1 MIVEIKNFGPIESFT
16 FDLNKDLH
24 FIIGENGVGKSYA
37 SYCLYC
43 VLKHFKLM
51 NLVIYPNY
59 ITDSFVGVDAKI
71 ENALEQL
78 KDNPEVEVNDVF
90 SDIIKQTLEVSF
102 LPEFRN
108 SILNTFLSVKDL
120 KNKHT
125 VESSFLISIHSSS
138 FELGIG
144 INDVDEIVIKNCSL
158 NVGLKMMKKENSN
171 AGAMFSIDDR
181 IFPDFDKDNLYEKI
195 AQLSTFLLNY
205 KISDNNVKEVIF
217 LPSSRSGLYQA
228 LNSFAPI
235 LAELA
240 QRRFLF
246 KTQKIDLPR
255 LSEPLSDYFLD
266 ISAIN
271 RSYVNVGLQ
280 LIVDKLERRI
290 IGGKFDYD
298 ETSNRILYKPDN
310 LGLTLD
316 LQQASSMIGELSTV
330 VLTLKHIVN
339 YKASREL
346 PTFGLSTF
354 ETLTAI
360 NGENKKKTLLFIEEP
375 EAHLHPDAQINLMEI
390 FTELV
395 EHNIILI
402 LTSHSDYMFN
412 KLNNMILDH
421 KVDPKRIGIYHMIN
435 TPNGSIVNPEVQA
448 TEEGMMDENFSQA
461 AVKLYEERMEILER
475 QNSMVL

>member
-1 MIVEIKNFGPIESFT
+1 MIVEIKKFGPIESFT

-37 SYCLYC
+37 CYCLYC

-59 ITDSFVGVDAKI
+59 IIDSFIGVDAKI

-78 KDNPEVEVNDVF
+78 KNTPEVEVNDIF
-90 SDIIKQTLEVSF
+90 SDIIKQTLEVFF

-120 KNKHT
+120 KNKHST
-125 VESSFLISIHSSS
+125 ESSFLISIHSSS
-138 FELGIG
+138 FELSIG
-144 INDVDEIVIKNCSL
+144 VNDVDEIVIKNCSL
-158 NVGLKMMKKENSN
+158 NVCLKMMKKENSID
-171 AGAMFSIDDR
+171 GAMFSIDDR
-181 IFPDFDKDNLYEKI
+181 LYPDFNKDNLYGKI
-195 AQLSTFLLNY
+195 AELSTFLLNY
-205 KISDNNVKEVIF
+205 KISNNNVKEVIF

-240 QRRFLF
+240 KRRFLF
-246 KTQKIDLPR
+246 KTQKIDLPQ

-271 RSYVNVGLQ
+271 KNHVNADLQ
-280 LIVDKLERRI
+280 LIVDKLEKRI
-290 IGGKFDYD
+290 IRGKFDYD
-298 ETSNRILYKPDN
+298 ETSNRIHYKPDN
-310 LGLTLD
+310 LDLTLD

-346 PTFGLSTF
+346 PAFGLSAL
-354 ETLTAI
+354 ETLSAI
-360 NGENKKKTLLFIEEP
+360 NGKNKRKTLLFIEEP
-375 EAHLHPDAQINLMEI
+375 ETHLHPDAQINLMEI

-435 TPNGSIVNPEVQA
+435 TPKGSIVNPEVQA
-448 TEEGMMDENFSQA
+448 TEDGMIDTNFAKSA
-461 AVKLYEERMEILER
+461 EALFEERMEILER
-475 QNSMVL
+475 HNSTV